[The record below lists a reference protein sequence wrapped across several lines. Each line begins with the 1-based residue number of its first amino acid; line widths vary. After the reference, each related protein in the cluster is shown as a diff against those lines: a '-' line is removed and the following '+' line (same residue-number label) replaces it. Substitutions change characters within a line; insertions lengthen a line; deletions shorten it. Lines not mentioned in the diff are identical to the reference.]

1 MSKRFERRRGV
12 YLLLAT
18 AAFFVAAV
26 IGWYC
31 VVPRCDVPLSRSL
44 PNFPKERQVLL
55 RGRHVI
61 LPAHRSF
68 PVTFPSSQVS
78 TPRHTLPFILAGA
91 ERVNSRLRRQIT
103 ETGARV
109 HGFLPENALL
119 IEATKDQLVALQ
131 RNPSFHA
138 AVEFLPADKLTPS
151 FARRVEAEPDA
162 VSELTV
168 VAFAKEYLADL
179 TKLVESLSGET
190 TAVVEE
196 TRDALVRAR
205 IPLRRVTD
213 LIRYGIVHWVE
224 EFVQPHVFNDAAVR
238 PGLLD
243 VAPVWNLHG
252 LTGRG
257 QVVALA
263 DSGLDSGNI
272 NTLHRDL
279 RGRIHKI
286 HRYTFQDGYSHTAD
300 LNGHGTH
307 VAGSIAGGGDLSAGL
322 YRGIAQEAALYVQAT
337 GADDGSDSTI
347 ALPTDYLY
355 KGYYQRIGWRQVWD
369 VDTYGWRIHSDSWG
383 STDNATY
390 NSSSRQIDSY
400 LYSNPTM
407 LSVFAAGNSGP
418 SKSTLSAEAVA
429 KNVLSVGAS
438 RSSRSNYSTITFAAN
453 TNEVASFSSRGP
465 CGDGRIKP
473 DVVAPGTFICSTRS
487 YQASAA
493 SMYNSYGRIA
503 SNTNYAFLSGTSM
516 ATPLTAGCAALVRQ
530 WLTERRGHNDPSAA
544 LVKAVLMGGTR
555 DITGTAPDMNEGW
568 GLVDLGETL
577 YPTDGRAIRI
587 EDWIGIAEGGSVS
600 YPITTTNTA
609 PFDVQLVWIDEPAE
623 LSADKQLVNDLDLSV
638 SRTSDNAIWLGNG
651 GETAD
656 ELNTVESV
664 RIPNAPAG
672 TYVVKIDGSKLVS
685 DYSGNVKTAGA
696 VALYIR
702 GAFANTEPSYPTHTV
717 TVTSDFQ
724 PPDADTQYATSS
736 PAPGSHT
743 YASNAVVWFTAADY
757 LYRTSGSDQLARHA
771 FSGYTGSGSVN
782 PAGTTNAVRVRIES
796 DSAIQWHWTATPTDY
811 SLIRRR
817 WLYPNMRMSGST
829 SEWHAAGTTLS
840 LSIPES
846 IQGQSENLTYINS
859 PFTLGGWRIGP
870 STNTLRSVTLPDG
883 RMAQS
888 CDVTMTNGVYAY
900 FDFYRNNMTTN
911 GVPAWWFARY
921 LAENAENAADDDPD
935 RDGHSNQE
943 EYLAGTIPIEK
954 GSSLRI
960 LAYGVTNLT
969 WQGGS
974 SRTQLVER
982 TDTFG
987 ANANWTAIYTNLP
1000 PTPITNTV
1008 ELTPTAPRSFYRIR
1022 IPPL

>member
-1 MSKRFERRRGV
+1 MSKRFETRRVV
-12 YLLLAT
+12 YLLLA
-18 AAFFVAAV
+18 AVAFFVMAV

-31 VVPRCDVPLSRSL
+31 VVPRCAVSLTHSL
-44 PNFPKERQVLL
+44 PDVPKERQVLL
-55 RGRHVI
+55 CSRRVI
-61 LPAHRSF
+61 LPTRRSF

-78 TPRHTLPFILAGA
+78 TPRHTLPFILVCA
-91 ERVNSRLRRQIT
+91 ERVNAHLRRQVT

-119 IEATKDQLVALQ
+119 IEATQDQLVALQ

-138 AVEFLPADKLTPS
+138 AVEFLPADKLPPS
-151 FARRVEAEPDA
+151 FAHRVETEPDT

-179 TKLVESLSGET
+179 TKLIESLSGEI
-190 TAVVEE
+190 TAVINES
-196 TRDALVRAR
+196 RDALVRAR
-205 IPLRRVTD
+205 IPLRRVKD

-263 DSGLDSGNI
+263 DSGLDTGNI

-279 RGRIHKI
+279 RGRICKI
-286 HRYTFQDGYSHTAD
+286 LHYSQQGYSHTAD

-322 YRGIAQEAALYVQAT
+322 YRGTAQEATLYVQAT

-347 ALPTDYLY
+347 ALTTEYLY

-383 STDNATY
+383 STDNAVY
-390 NSSSRQIDSY
+390 NSSSRQIDSF
-400 LYSNPTM
+400 LYGNPTM

-438 RSSRSNYSTITFAAN
+438 QSSRSGYTYTSFTAN
-453 TNEVASFSSRGP
+453 TNTVASFSSRGP

-473 DVVAPGTFICSTRS
+473 DVIAPGTYIISTRS
-487 YQASAA
+487 YQQSAA
-493 SMYNSYGRIA
+493 ANYHRIA
-503 SNTNYAFLSGTSM
+503 SNTNYAFLAGTSM
-516 ATPLTAGCAALVRQ
+516 ATPLTSGCAALVRQ
-530 WLTERRGHNDPSAA
+530 WLTERRGHSDPSAA
-544 LVKAVLMGGTR
+544 LVKAVLTGGTR

-577 YPTDGRAIRI
+577 YPTDGRAVRL
-587 EDWIGIAEGGSVS
+587 EDWISIAQGGSVS
-600 YPITTTNTA
+600 YSITTTDTA
-609 PFDVQLVWIDEPAE
+609 PFDVQLVWIDEPAL
-623 LSADKQLVNDLDLSV
+623 LSAAKQLVNDLDLSV
-638 SRTSDNAIWLGNG
+638 RRTSDNAIWLGNG

-656 ELNTVESV
+656 ELNNVESV

-702 GAFANTEPSYPTHTV
+702 GAFANTEPSYPTHIV
-717 TVTSDFQ
+717 TVASDFQ

-736 PAPGSHT
+736 PELGSHT

-757 LYRTSGSDQLARHA
+757 LYRKSGSDQLARHA
-771 FSGYTGSGSVN
+771 FTGYTGSGSVDS
-782 PAGTTNAVRVRIES
+782 AGTTNAVRVRVEG
-796 DSAIQWHWTATPTDY
+796 DSSIQWHWTATPTDY

-817 WLYPNMRMSGST
+817 WLYPNMRMSGSS
-829 SEWHAAGTTLS
+829 SEWHVAGTTLS

-846 IQGQSENLTYINS
+846 IQGQSESLTYINS

-870 STNTLRSVTLPDG
+870 STNELRSVTMPDG
-883 RMAQS
+883 RIAQS

-921 LAENAENAADDDPD
+921 LAENTENAANDDPD
-935 RDGHSNQE
+935 GDGHSNQE
-943 EYLAGTIPIEK
+943 EYLAGTIPIETE
-954 GSSLRI
+954 SSLRI

-982 TDTFG
+982 ADTLG

-1008 ELTPTAPRSFYRIR
+1008 ELAPTAPRSFYRIR